1 VLKARE
7 DIVVHLK
14 ERAQDRLA
22 ELGKPGQEYETL
34 LQQLI
39 LQVHCPFQEPAI
51 PYLRFPTC
59 ATHYLS
65 HLKSP
70 LKQMTH
76 CAAFGI
82 ADH

>member
-1 VLKARE
+1 MLKARE

-51 PYLRFPTC
+51 PYLRD
-59 ATHYLS
+59 
-65 HLKSP
+65 P
-70 LKQMTH
+70 LPVAFEI
-76 CAAFGI
+76 AAQTNDPFGI

>member
-1 VLKARE
+1 MLKARE

-39 LQVHCPFQEPAI
+39 LQVHCPFQEPANA
-51 PYLRFPTC
+51 YLCDPFPG
-59 ATHYLS
+59 ALEVA
-65 HLKSP
+65 LKRWLRNDALVP
-70 LKQMTH
+70 L
-76 CAAFGI
+76 
-82 ADH
+82 

>member
-1 VLKARE
+1 MLKARE

-39 LQVHCPFQEPAI
+39 LQVHCPFQECVLVRPISWPRISSKRNGA
-51 PYLRFPTC
+51 LV
-59 ATHYLS
+59 
-65 HLKSP
+65 P
-70 LKQMTH
+70 L
-76 CAAFGI
+76 
-82 ADH
+82 